1 MADSCDIPR
10 APGDAFAPFPRGG
23 TLRPSGRA
31 ADLAPFPASSGVKDA
46 QCRQE
51 GGGKDAGRTRRD
63 LREDGKPWYTTS
75 LEFCR
80 AGDLRREEQRP
91 AGRGRGLIWYGR
103 N

>member
-10 APGDAFAPFPRGG
+10 APGDAFP
-23 TLRPSGRA
+23 
-31 ADLAPFPASSGVKDA
+31 PFPAGRYPPAFRPGSRPGGFSAFSGTFMRVG
-46 QCRQE
+46 R
-51 GGGKDAGRTRRD
+51 GKDAGRTRRD
-63 LREDGKPWYTTS
+63 LREDGKPWYTIS